1 MENEKEYQ
9 MEIRVLAAQVDAAAG
24 TLWAKYGS
32 PKNKVLDAIAKAVDD
47 LNSIEEDK

>member
-9 MEIRVLAAQVDAAAG
+9 AEIRVLAAQVDAAAG
-24 TLWAKYGS
+24 SIWAKYGA

-47 LNSIEEDK
+47 LNTVDVD